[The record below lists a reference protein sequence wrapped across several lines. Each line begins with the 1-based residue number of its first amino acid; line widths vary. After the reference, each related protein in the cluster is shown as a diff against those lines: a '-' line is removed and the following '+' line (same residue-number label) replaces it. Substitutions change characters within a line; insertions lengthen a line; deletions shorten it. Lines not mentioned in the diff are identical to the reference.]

1 MRGEREREREM
12 WSRVVGVSVG
22 AATAYAVTDALDELC
37 LYLHCKR
44 YEALSLSL
52 SLSLCV
58 CVCVCSFL
66 YGEGDAR
73 DDDREVPSG
82 KC

>member
-1 MRGEREREREM
+1 MRVCECVEREREREM

-58 CVCVCSFL
+58 CVFFFVWRRRRS
-66 YGEGDAR
+66 
-73 DDDREVPSG
+73 
-82 KC
+82 